1 MKFRR
6 KELMAERL
14 KLGNSVGTVR
24 SRQQHQLANQNWS
37 VLATVANQLTCSSD
51 AYHLRGMQN

>member
-1 MKFRR
+1 MNFCRQ
-6 KELMAERL
+6 ELMAESL

-37 VLATVANQLTCSSD
+37 VVATVANQLTSSGD
-51 AYHLRGMQN
+51 AYQLRGMRN